1 MTPPMLR
8 VVRNAILNVMS
19 ERDEVLAVLRTVL
32 PELRRDWPV
41 RSLALFGS
49 VARDEASPASD
60 LDILVE
66 FEAPVGLSDFLALE
80 DKLSALTDRR
90 VELVSRRALKPFI
103 GRHVLREAVPV

>member
-1 MTPPMLR
+1 MLR
-8 VVRNAILNVMS
+8 VVQDAILSGMS

-32 PELRRDWPV
+32 PELRRGWPI

-49 VARDEASPASD
+49 VARDQAGPASD

>member
-1 MTPPMLR
+1 MLR
-8 VVRNAILNVMS
+8 VVKNAILNVMS

-32 PELRRDWPV
+32 PELRRGWPI